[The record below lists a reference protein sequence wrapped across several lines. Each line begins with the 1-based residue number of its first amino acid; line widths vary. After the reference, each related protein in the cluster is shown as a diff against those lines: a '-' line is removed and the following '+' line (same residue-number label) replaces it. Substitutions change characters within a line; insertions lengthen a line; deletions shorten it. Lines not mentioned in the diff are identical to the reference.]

1 MNLSLML
8 NRPKIHTKRTVGV
21 DIEHSQAKT
30 RLVQQ
35 PVLSSSYAE
44 VRCIRCE
51 IRDGVLYL
59 QGQVTSF
66 YLKQLTPE
74 AVRWMKGIDA
84 ISNCLEVADPD
95 RPVQTVADALM
106 PERSNIQ
113 LPIVLMDVTDCR
125 YNSAASQ
132 LTIGQR

>member
-1 MNLSLML
+1 MNLPLML
-8 NRPKIHTKRTVGV
+8 NRPKIHTQRVVGI

-30 RLVQQ
+30 RLAQQ
-35 PVLSSSYAE
+35 LVFPISYAE

-51 IRDGVLYL
+51 IRDVVLYVR
-59 QGQVTSF
+59 GQVTSF

-84 ISNCLEVADPD
+84 ISKCGEIVYPD
-95 RPVQTVADALM
+95 RPVQKVADALM
-106 PERSNIQ
+106 SERSNIQ

-125 YNSAASQ
+125 YNSAGSQ